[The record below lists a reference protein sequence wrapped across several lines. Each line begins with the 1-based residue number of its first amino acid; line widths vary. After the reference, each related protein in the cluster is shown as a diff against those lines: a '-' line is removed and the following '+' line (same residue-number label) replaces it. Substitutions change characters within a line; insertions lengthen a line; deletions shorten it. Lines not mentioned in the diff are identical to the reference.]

1 MGQGRAVAQ
10 ECFTS
15 MTIAGFIAK
24 NALRNKRRALLSVL
38 SVAVSL
44 FLLVM
49 LQVVLREMTVPPE
62 DIGAALRVIVRNK
75 ISLANLLPARQRQML
90 EKIPGVEAVTP
101 FTFFGGQF
109 RDEKFMTF
117 AQFALDPATMPA
129 LVAEMKTP
137 PDQHEG
143 WVKNVRGCIV
153 GKITAQKYGMKLGDR
168 LPFTGTMWPCDLE
181 LTVMGFYEGT
191 IDDRNVFFHHK
202 YLDEASG
209 SLGQVGTWWVKV
221 RSIEEMPVVVDSIN
235 RAFENTSAEVRA
247 ETERAFQMSM
257 VSMWGNIRILIGSIS
272 TVVVFTLLLVSASTM
287 SMAIRERFRELAIL
301 KALGFQR
308 WELFGFILAESFGLA
323 LLGAVVGVGGAWCL
337 FNHGVDISKATN
349 GIFVTFEV
357 TPRIVGV
364 TSMVAASLGLS
375 SSLGPAWAAAKM
387 SVTEGLKTLD

>member
-1 MGQGRAVAQ
+1 MGQGRAGDK
-10 ECFTS
+10 ECSAT

-62 DIGAALRVIVRNK
+62 DVGAALRVIVRNK

-137 PDQHEG
+137 RDQHEA

-221 RSIEEMPVVVDSIN
+221 RSIDEMPVVVDSIN

-257 VSMWGNIRILIGSIS
+257 VSMWGNIKILIGSIS

-308 WELFGFILAESFGLA
+308 CELFGFILAESFGLA
-323 LLGAVVGVGGAWCL
+323 LLGAVIGVGSAWCL
-337 FNHGVDISKATN
+337 FNHGVDISTATN
-349 GIFVTFEV
+349 GIFVSFEV

-375 SSLGPAWAAAKM
+375 SSLGPACAAAQM

>member
-1 MGQGRAVAQ
+1 MEQGRAGEERV
-10 ECFTS
+10 FLVS
-15 MTIAGFIAK
+15 IAGFIAK
-24 NALRNKRRALLSVL
+24 NALRNKRRAGLCVM

-49 LQVVLREMTVPPE
+49 LQVALREMTVPPE
-62 DIGAALRVIVRNK
+62 DVGAALRVIVRNK
-75 ISLANLLPARQRQML
+75 ISLANLLPARQRQVL
-90 EKIPGVEAVTP
+90 EKVPGVEAVTP
-101 FTFFGGQF
+101 FTFFGGMF
-109 RDEKFMTF
+109 REEKFMTF

-137 PDQHEG
+137 ASQHEA

-153 GKITAQKYGMKLGDR
+153 GKITAEKYGMKLGDR
-168 LPFTGTMWPCDLE
+168 LQFTGTIWPCDLE

-221 RSIEEMPVVVDSIN
+221 RSIDEMPAVVDAIN

-257 VSMWGNIRILIGSIS
+257 VSMWGNIKILIGSIS
-272 TVVVFTLLLVSASTM
+272 TVVVFTLVLVSASTM
-287 SMAIRERFRELAIL
+287 SMAIRERFRELAVL
-301 KALGFQR
+301 KALGFNR

-323 LLGAVVGVGGAWCL
+323 LVGATLGVGGAWWL
-337 FNHGVDISKATN
+337 FNHGMDISKITS
-349 GIFVTFEV
+349 GLFVTFEV

-364 TSMVAASLGLS
+364 SSSVAVGLGLV
-375 SSLGPAWAAAKM
+375 SSLAPALAVAKS
-387 SVTEGLKTLD
+387 SVVEGLKTLD